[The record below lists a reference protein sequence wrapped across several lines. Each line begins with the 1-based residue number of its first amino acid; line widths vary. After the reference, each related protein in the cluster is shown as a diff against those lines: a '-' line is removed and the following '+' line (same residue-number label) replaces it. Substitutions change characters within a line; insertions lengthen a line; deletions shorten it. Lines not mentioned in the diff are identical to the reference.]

1 MKVTLDYL
9 SNFFQLQHF
18 VLYETDQ
25 NNSFLLYTT
34 QDLSKVSQVNIGMT
48 NEKANSLT
56 LK

>member
-1 MKVTLDYL
+1 MKVTLEYL